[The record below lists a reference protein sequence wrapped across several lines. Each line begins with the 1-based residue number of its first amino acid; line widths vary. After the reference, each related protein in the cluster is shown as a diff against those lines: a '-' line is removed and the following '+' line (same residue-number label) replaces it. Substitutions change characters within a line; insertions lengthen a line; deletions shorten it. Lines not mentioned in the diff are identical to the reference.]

1 MAKIISNE
9 KLDDDIYIM
18 KVEGKFE
25 GEMGQF
31 YMLRAWNEYPVL
43 SRPISIH
50 DIDDNSISF
59 LYRVVGEG
67 TEMLSNLKENDDI
80 ELQGPNGNG
89 YPEVEGNVA
98 LIGGGMG
105 IAPLFLAA
113 KSLKK
118 MKNVKNIDIYLGF
131 SQKAILTEKFKKYAD
146 NLVINVGGI
155 IIDELD
161 AEKYDYILTCGPEIM
176 MKKMVQKSKDTQA
189 KVYVSMEKRMACGVG
204 ACLVCTC
211 KTSKGNKKTCKDG
224 PVFLG
229 EDVFYE

>member
-1 MAKIISNE
+1 VAKIISNE